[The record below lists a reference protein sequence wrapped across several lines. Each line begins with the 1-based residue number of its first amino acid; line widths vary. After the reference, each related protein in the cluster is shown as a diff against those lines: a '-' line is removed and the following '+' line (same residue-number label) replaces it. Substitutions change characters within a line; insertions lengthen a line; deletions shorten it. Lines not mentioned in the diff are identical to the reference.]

1 MEGSQACGYT
11 AGMSDVE
18 DEYASSGSESD
29 YEEMFTDW
37 TLDDHIKQMATLQ
50 REFQELKRM

>member
-1 MEGSQACGYT
+1 
-11 AGMSDVE
+11 MSDVE

-50 REFQELKRM
+50 REFQKLKRM